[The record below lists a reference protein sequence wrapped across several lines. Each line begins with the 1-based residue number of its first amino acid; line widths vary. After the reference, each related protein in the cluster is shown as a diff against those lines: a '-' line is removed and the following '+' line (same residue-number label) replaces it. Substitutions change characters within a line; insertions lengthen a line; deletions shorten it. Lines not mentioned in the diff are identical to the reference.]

1 MARVRAAVASVN
13 APGKALAV
21 AIFGA
26 FLGLTPSPAARAD
39 ATVACPFNGKQ
50 VQTVVTNSKDGPRS
64 CNAVCVWRYGDI
76 ALRGLGGAMLQSGET
91 KTVYHIVA
99 PYPIDAVV
107 GSDIN
112 CNR

>member
-1 MARVRAAVASVN
+1 MVRAHT
-13 APGKALAV
+13 ALASTNAFRNALGV
-21 AIFGA
+21 AILGA
-26 FLGLTPSPAARAD
+26 LLSLAPSPAARAD